1 MKTSFIGF
9 LISIALF
16 VQGCKDSNPQ
26 QSLPHTSTKYF
37 LDDFIAD
44 SIDQS
49 FYDTSGT
56 VYNQS
61 FIDNMSLLPN
71 EFGKLIMEDIIE
83 PLEDQKFVCWDKDVD
98 SIVEIGGWKT
108 TPRFNPYEDFSND
121 SYLIF
126 ISFHSLKDEVNW
138 GECILLDFEKSLI
151 ETWYWPSHLDSS
163 FQFIQF
169 GNEFPAV
176 DLNYTYSDIVLDSTS
191 IDFAEF
197 EEQLDNFRGS

>member
-1 MKTSFIGF
+1 MKTSLTGF
-9 LISIALF
+9 LFLIFIALF
-16 VQGCKDSNPQ
+16 VQSCKDSKPQ

-83 PLEDQKFVCWDKDVD
+83 PLEDQKFVC
-98 SIVEIGGWKT
+98 
-108 TPRFNPYEDFSND
+108 
-121 SYLIF
+121 
-126 ISFHSLKDEVNW
+126 
-138 GECILLDFEKSLI
+138 
-151 ETWYWPSHLDSS
+151 
-163 FQFIQF
+163 
-169 GNEFPAV
+169 
-176 DLNYTYSDIVLDSTS
+176 
-191 IDFAEF
+191 
-197 EEQLDNFRGS
+197 